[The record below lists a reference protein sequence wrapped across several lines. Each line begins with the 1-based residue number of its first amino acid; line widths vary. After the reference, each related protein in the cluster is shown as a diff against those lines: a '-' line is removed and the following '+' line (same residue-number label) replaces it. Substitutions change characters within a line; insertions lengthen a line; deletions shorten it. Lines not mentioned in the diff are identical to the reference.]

1 VTAPPRTPVVPT
13 SVAELRALL
22 ARPLSKLTAMQRFV
36 RYFVVGGLAFVVYF
50 SLFSAMFYGGIHY
63 LIAGAFAFILA
74 TAFNYWLSI
83 KFVFVSGYHSR
94 GREVVLIYL
103 VSTLGLVINQG
114 VLTGLV
120 EYVGFHP
127 IPAACGATVVV
138 FAWNFLARHLWVF
151 PA

>member
-1 VTAPPRTPVVPT
+1 VTAPLRPPGMPT

-22 ARPLSKLTAMQRFV
+22 ARPLSELTTMQRFL
-36 RYFVVGGLAFVVYF
+36 RYFVVGGLAFVIYF
-50 SLFSAMFYGGIHY
+50 SLFSAMFYVGIHY
-63 LIAGAFAFILA
+63 LVAGAIAFILA

-83 KFVFVSGYHSR
+83 RFVFASGYHSR

-120 EYVGFHP
+120 EYIGFHP
-127 IPAACGATVVV
+127 IPAACGATIVV
-138 FAWNFLARHLWVF
+138 FAWNFFARHLWVF